1 MGEKLSPSQLV
12 SAFFIL
18 TLTNAA
24 HLRKNLFTQ
33 IHEIVFHGQGGYDWE
48 TVYNMPLWLRKFTFN
63 EIKMFYEKEEAEYKN
78 QQEPGKTSLIDA
90 DGKVNVQQFKNAS
103 KDYKGKSSY
112 K

>member
-1 MGEKLSPSQLV
+1 
-12 SAFFIL
+12 
-18 TLTNAA
+18 
-24 HLRKNLFTQ
+24 
-33 IHEIVFHGQGGYDWE
+33 
-48 TVYNMPLWLRKFTFN
+48 
-63 EIKMFYEKEEAEYKN
+63 MFYEKEEAAYKN

>member
-1 MGEKLSPSQLV
+1 LGLT
-12 SAFFIL
+12 FFGL
-18 TLTNAA
+18 TPDLAPQIRVNVF
-24 HLRKNLFTQ
+24 KQ
-33 IHEIVFHGQGGYDWE
+33 IHEILFHGKGGYDYN
-48 TVYNMPLWLRKFTFN
+48 TIYNMPLWLRKFTFN
-63 EIKMFYEKEEAEYKN
+63 EIKMFYEKEESAYKN

>member
-1 MGEKLSPSQLV
+1 
-12 SAFFIL
+12 
-18 TLTNAA
+18 
-24 HLRKNLFTQ
+24 
-33 IHEIVFHGQGGYDWE
+33 
-48 TVYNMPLWLRKFTFN
+48 
-63 EIKMFYEKEEAEYKN
+63 MFYEKEESAYKN